1 VFKNEQTVAS
11 LQEAAHNVLALRGE
25 YNLTRAVEVREQLYP
40 LLAEALPLV
49 VDLSKV
55 SFLDAVTLGVLVE
68 AVRRARRDEL
78 ELVFFL
84 AETGDD
90 RVRDLLR
97 ITGLDAV
104 LPLVSELGAAEA
116 AASQQP
122 R

>member
-1 VFKNEQTVAS
+1 VFKNEKTAAAF
-11 LQEAAHNVLALRGE
+11 QEVAHNVLPLRGE

-49 VDLSKV
+49 VDLSEV

-68 AVRRARRDEL
+68 AVRRARRDEI
-78 ELVFFL
+78 ELLFYFPDG
-84 AETGDD
+84 GDH

-116 AASQQP
+116 STAQRQH
-122 R
+122 